1 MPEKE
6 MWNLQQMV
14 SHVITLMDE
23 AETPELGELFE
34 KIRWALGEQEH
45 TIATLAGCIEAM
57 TDSHL
62 AFSEAWFKATE
73 EINQRYNKPRRVE

>member
-14 SHVITLMDE
+14 SHVITLMDK
-23 AETPELGELFE
+23 AETQELGELFE

-45 TIATLAGCIEAM
+45 TIATLANCIETM
-57 TDSHL
+57 KDSHL
-62 AFSEAWFKATE
+62 AFSEAWFRATE
-73 EINQRYNKPRRVE
+73 EINQRYNKPRGI

>member
-6 MWNLQQMV
+6 MWSLQQMV

-45 TIATLAGCIEAM
+45 TITTLANCIEAM